1 MGSAMET
8 FCCSNRQESDMNNNS
23 PDQTNSAHKLLPSN
37 KILADNEL
45 NKLIQLNPNNNEN
58 PFSNYE
64 LLEKLGEGE
73 CGEVYIIR
81 NKNNKNV
88 FAFRK
93 LKRNKSSNLSEK
105 EISQEIE
112 NLKQLNHTYINK
124 IYEYYISEDY
134 IFLIE
139 DFCSE
144 GNIQDKIKEIK
155 IMPEFIVKIIMFQ
168 LFKALIYLRS
178 KNIIHGN
185 IKLENILIELN
196 EIDKVKKTNKKNIPF
211 SKDKFIKAIN
221 NDISL
226 LHNHLGNK
234 GANYTYDIREIDC
247 IRIINK
253 KINESQKKV
262 ESNLS
267 TGLRFGSTK
276 AIDDK
281 LRAIPN
287 LKYSGSNN
295 IYNAGKMEILKYG
308 IKINDFNCS
317 KILNRNKNNIKNI
330 IYCTPEKTS
339 NEDNNNN
346 EYNDIWDCGI
356 IMYYLLSGV
365 FPFHGDNIDEIKQ
378 KISLGKF
385 IFDFDKFSS
394 ISEDAKDLIK
404 KCLRMD
410 ANRRLTII
418 EALSHPFF
426 DNLKDSK
433 IYLEDEKQILNNLK
447 NHKEYHIFYQ
457 MVLTFIS
464 YNFNDKELLHELSR
478 IFYKIDRNS
487 DGKITKEDLENAYE
501 EAEEKISK
509 DELEKIISTVDFDK
523 NGFIEYEEFI
533 RVCIPEDRLFTES
546 NLKNAFDLFD
556 TEKKGSI
563 THMQVVDALQ
573 RENKIN
579 PKMIEL
585 LKNEVSNM
593 GEELLDFDKF
603 KKLMEELSVQ

>member
-1 MGSAMET
+1 
-8 FCCSNRQESDMNNNS
+8 
-23 PDQTNSAHKLLPSN
+23 
-37 KILADNEL
+37 
-45 NKLIQLNPNNNEN
+45 
-58 PFSNYE
+58 
-64 LLEKLGEGE
+64 
-73 CGEVYIIR
+73 
-81 NKNNKNV
+81 
-88 FAFRK
+88 
-93 LKRNKSSNLSEK
+93 
-105 EISQEIE
+105 
-112 NLKQLNHTYINK
+112 
-124 IYEYYISEDY
+124 
-134 IFLIE
+134 
-139 DFCSE
+139 
-144 GNIQDKIKEIK
+144 
-155 IMPEFIVKIIMFQ
+155 
-168 LFKALIYLRS
+168 
-178 KNIIHGN
+178 
-185 IKLENILIELN
+185 
-196 EIDKVKKTNKKNIPF
+196 
-211 SKDKFIKAIN
+211 
-221 NDISL
+221 
-226 LHNHLGNK
+226 
-234 GANYTYDIREIDC
+234 
-247 IRIINK
+247 
-253 KINESQKKV
+253 
-262 ESNLS
+262 
-267 TGLRFGSTK
+267 
-276 AIDDK
+276 
-281 LRAIPN
+281 
-287 LKYSGSNN
+287 
-295 IYNAGKMEILKYG
+295 
-308 IKINDFNCS
+308 
-317 KILNRNKNNIKNI
+317 
-330 IYCTPEKTS
+330 
-339 NEDNNNN
+339 
-346 EYNDIWDCGI
+346 
-356 IMYYLLSGV
+356 
-365 FPFHGDNIDEIKQ
+365 
-378 KISLGKF
+378 
-385 IFDFDKFSS
+385 
-394 ISEDAKDLIK
+394 
-404 KCLRMD
+404 MD

-563 THMQVVDALQ
+563 TYMQVVDALQ